1 MREECRNIQSLL
13 PLLTALFYLR
23 HKAAGLEIK
32 RSIIKQII
40 LAKSPPRRRWR
51 PFCLCAN
58 LCKRV
63 LLTTVNQYFAVHFL
77 HAVPQELSV
86 KKSYLFCSASIEFRP
101 QAGRD
106 VYQSIISHL
115 RHGPRQSK
123 QRYGQGGIQ
132 AVCQKSCRRQVRGNM

>member
-23 HKAAGLEIK
+23 HNAAGLEIK

-63 LLTTVNQYFAVHFL
+63 LQSISTLLYTIL

-106 VYQSIISHL
+106 VYQSIIAHL